1 MKIPK
6 YPLYLRKK
14 GITPL
19 IATFLLISFAAAV
32 GVTVTNLGSAQAD
45 LQAQCAI
52 DINHKL
58 SQIGGQN
65 EICYDAA
72 KKDLSFTIENGVN
85 IKIEGLLLNVIGKQK
100 AETTELNDAKITKA
114 GTYLGHAKFDSSAS
128 GEIRQVKIIPK
139 VIFAD
144 NEQICTEKALVVE
157 NVKNC

>member
-1 MKIPK
+1 MTSLR

-32 GVTVTNLGSAQAD
+32 GVTITNLGSAQAD

-58 SQIGGQN
+58 SQIGGKD

-72 KKDLSFTIENGVN
+72 KSDLSFTIENGVN

-114 GTYLGHAKFDSSAS
+114 GTYLGHAAFDSATS

-157 NVKNC
+157 NIRNC

>member
-1 MKIPK
+1 MKLPHYPK
-6 YPLYLRKK
+6 YLRKK

-52 DINHKL
+52 DVNMKL
-58 SQIGGQN
+58 TQIGGKD
-65 EICYDAA
+65 EICYD
-72 KKDLSFTIENGVN
+72 KSKSDLAFTIENGVN
-85 IKIEGLLLNVIGKQK
+85 IKVEGLLLNVVGKQK
-100 AETTELNDAKITKA
+100 AETTELNDAKMGKA
-114 GTYLGHAKFDSSAS
+114 GTYLGHAKFDSAQS
-128 GEIRQVKIIPK
+128 GDIRQVKIIPK

-157 NVKNC
+157 DVRNC